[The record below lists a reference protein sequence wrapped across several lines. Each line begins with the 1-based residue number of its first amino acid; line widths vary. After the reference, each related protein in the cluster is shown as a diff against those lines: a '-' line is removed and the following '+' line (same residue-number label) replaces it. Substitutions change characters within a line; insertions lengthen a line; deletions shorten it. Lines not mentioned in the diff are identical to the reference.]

1 MPYTWRSGGRY
12 RIRTTRYT
20 VNYTRMPAALA
31 ALAKQLLELEA
42 AGDRARTDA
51 WFARYGSM
59 PPELKTALA
68 AAADIPADIHPA
80 FSFPGKLP

>member
-1 MPYTWRSGGRY
+1 
-12 RIRTTRYT
+12 
-20 VNYTRMPAALA
+20 
-31 ALAKQLLELEA
+31 LLELEA

-51 WFARYGSM
+51 WFARYGRM